1 MSTHELADEW
11 NREVRL
17 RRDLEVF
24 RESRR
29 VRHEVPMNSLRL
41 FFACVAFGATCLT
54 ALVPAAAQSS
64 ASVSAE
70 LPNSRTLSRYGLERA
85 WWSQATI
92 NPKRD
97 KVKYMVLDEENV
109 YLQGTGGS
117 VTAFDAESG
126 KRLWAVQLGNRDE
139 PIFSGVS
146 NEKHFL
152 AISGMTL
159 YCIERFG
166 GRVLWEL
173 KLPAMPSVGVS
184 VDDQHIY
191 IGTLDGSIYSYELK
205 KIDELYRKRMLPNW
219 SFEALRWRYRTS
231 KEITTTAYSTGR
243 LVNFASRDGSLY
255 AVGALERNLTWQF
268 ETSAPITAPLA
279 ATNDSLILASED
291 YFVYCLNRDNGS
303 VRWEFASGFPIR
315 KAPVVIEQDLYIIP
329 DRGGVFNLVLRTG
342 DEKWERPGITDV
354 LGASRS
360 RLFCSDVTG
369 NIVLLQRSTGR
380 PLGELPLRPFSVRLQ
395 NDRTDRLFLA
405 TPSGLVMCLREQ
417 GSEFAH
423 YHKYPERSPIVPD
436 VEPDEPAPPTPM
448 PDAAANQ

>member
-1 MSTHELADEW
+1 MW
-11 NREVRL
+11 Y
-17 RRDLEVF
+17 
-24 RESRR
+24 
-29 VRHEVPMNSLRL
+29 
-41 FFACVAFGATCLT
+41 
-54 ALVPAAAQSS
+54 Q
-64 ASVSAE
+64 
-70 LPNSRTLSRYGLERA
+70 
-85 WWSQATI
+85 
-92 NPKRD
+92 PKRD
-97 KVKYMVLDEENV
+97 KVKHMVLDEENV

-126 KRLWAVQLGNRDE
+126 KRLWSVQLGNRDE
-139 PIFSGVS
+139 PIFAGVS

-173 KLPAMPSVGVS
+173 TLPAMPSVGVS

-191 IGTLDGSIYSYELK
+191 IGTLDGSIYSYEIK
-205 KIDELYRKRMLPNW
+205 KINELYRKRMLPNW

-231 KEITTTAYSTGR
+231 KEITTTAYSTGL

-255 AVGALERNLTWQF
+255 AVGALERNLAWQF

-279 ATNDSLILASED
+279 ATKDSLILASQD

-303 VRWEFASGFPIR
+303 VRWEFASGFPIG
-315 KAPVVIEQDLYIIP
+315 KAPVVIEQDLYIMP
-329 DRGGVFNLVLRTG
+329 DRGGVFNLALRTG

-360 RLFCSDVTG
+360 RLFCSDVLG
-369 NIVLLQRSTGR
+369 NIVLLQRRTGR
-380 PLGELPLRPFSVRLQ
+380 PLGTLPLRSFSVRLQ

-417 GSEFAH
+417 GSQFAH
-423 YHKYPERSPIVPD
+423 YHKYPERAPIVPD
-436 VEPDEPAPPTPM
+436 IEPDEPTPPVPM
-448 PDAAANQ
+448 PDVPANQ